1 MFLSV
6 FGVRVEQSMGQM
18 SPNGNVSGKNLA
30 LVSSISVLYVPR
42 STYMGLTWINGIL
55 SSIMN
60 EIPHNGY
67 LGSYKG
73 VTYHSLWHICWASVA
88 CWGTYYLMT
97 KCEPGTHGIPPSSP
111 GNLVSSTPPASSNH
125 PHTSTSTLCRRP
137 TSLDPWPHGVLMQNM
152 KKMENASVSFKKNQ
166 GYQLAEIIQEPTA
179 DSKFHGLTGA
189 WISPNKMASHHLISS
204 ISPLR
209 LKNLSPSYLVIHLN
223 HLNISL
229 FHLIIPVGW

>member
-1 MFLSV
+1 MLGIPAFPQEKVGNVENMLKKHLSNYHPENMFLSV

-73 VTYHSLWHICWASVA
+73 VTYHSLWHIC
-88 CWGTYYLMT
+88 
-97 KCEPGTHGIPPSSP
+97 
-111 GNLVSSTPPASSNH
+111 
-125 PHTSTSTLCRRP
+125 
-137 TSLDPWPHGVLMQNM
+137 
-152 KKMENASVSFKKNQ
+152 
-166 GYQLAEIIQEPTA
+166 
-179 DSKFHGLTGA
+179 
-189 WISPNKMASHHLISS
+189 
-204 ISPLR
+204 
-209 LKNLSPSYLVIHLN
+209 
-223 HLNISL
+223 
-229 FHLIIPVGW
+229 